1 MSIVVGPWCLL
12 SGGSLNG
19 GSLNGGSYVMKPPF
33 NVSADQCSAAPPVP
47 SICVCFWGGALKM
60 RGSLFLGETLFP
72 HRGSCHLFN
81 PPLTS
86 VGFKREAF
94 RKTKRRSMPPA
105 LRRHRRQFCN
115 ISFVTSPGSG
125 IWRWLLPTMDSTAAF
140 IVRGLP
146 AVPRCCGP
154 CR

>member
-1 MSIVVGPWCLL
+1 MVARSMMVRSMVDRTRW
-12 SGGSLNG
+12 SRRS
-19 GSLNGGSYVMKPPF
+19 MFPPI
-33 NVSADQCSAAPPVP
+33 SAPQPHCT
-47 SICVCFWGGALKM
+47 IHLC
-60 RGSLFLGETLFP
+60 LFLRWVLKNARFEVPRRNFVSLP
-72 HRGSCHLFN
+72 RGSCHLFN

-86 VGFKREAF
+86 AGFKREAF

-105 LRRHRRQFCN
+105 MRRHRRQFCN
-115 ISFVTSPGSG
+115 ISFVTSPGSE
-125 IWRWLLPTMDSTAAF
+125 IWRLLVPTVDSTAAL